1 MRQQNPRTIP
11 PAVTR
16 QGVYPNEHKSSVP
29 TDDPSPARPMNQ
41 TSSTQLFM
49 MTPYLH
55 FTGGDNLFFKSW
67 QPSSRGAIA
76 AASISLL
83 ILAILERLLH
93 TTRGVMDAR
102 WSALASN
109 TTMGGAFPPRKD
121 RTIPPF
127 HLYRESARG
136 ALYSLQASFSYVLM
150 LAVMTFQAAYIIS
163 IIVGLGLGEF
173 LFGRLARAHL

>member
-1 MRQQNPRTIP
+1 MRQQTPRTIP

-16 QGVYPNEHKSSVP
+16 QGVYVEHKSLVP
-29 TDDPSPARPMNQ
+29 TDNSSPAHPMNQ

-49 MTPYLH
+49 MRPYLH

-83 ILAILERLLH
+83 MLAILERLLH
-93 TTRGVMDAR
+93 TTRGVMDALGGMDPIANIR
-102 WSALASN
+102 LFLLECLLSALASN
-109 TTMGGAFPPRKD
+109 TTRGGAFPSRKD

-127 HLYRESARG
+127 HLYRESARC
-136 ALYSLQASFSYVLM
+136 ALYSLQASLSYVLM
-150 LAVMTFQAAYIIS
+150 LAVM
-163 IIVGLGLGEF
+163 
-173 LFGRLARAHL
+173 